1 MIADVEGDYGDLSN
15 VEIPA
20 SLPILAVRNIVLFP
34 GVITPIL
41 IGREP
46 SMKIV
51 RMAEKSNAIIG
62 VFCQRDPETEQP
74 IRADLYDMGVFA
86 KVLKLLTLPNGN
98 ITAIIQGLGR
108 IKLVELQKY
117 KPYLVGH
124 VEIAPEIAARLS
136 MK

>member
-15 VEIPA
+15 VEIPT

-51 RMAEKSNAIIG
+51 RMAEKSNGCPKLCMNTTPTISG
-62 VFCQRDPETEQP
+62 NRSQSKT
-74 IRADLYDMGVFA
+74 LYC
-86 KVLKLLTLPNGN
+86 KS
-98 ITAIIQGLGR
+98 
-108 IKLVELQKY
+108 KLVF
-117 KPYLVGH
+117 
-124 VEIAPEIAARLS
+124 I
-136 MK
+136 